1 MFSSFFYCGIFVS
14 SDEKY
19 LLNRSNESINQLVI
33 LRLYIKKNHYFKHK
47 KDRIKALT

>member
-14 SDEKY
+14 SDEKN
-19 LLNRSNESINQLVI
+19 LLNRSNESTINWLFYAYIIKMII
-33 LRLYIKKNHYFKHK
+33 LQHK